1 MGSLHTIH
9 TSDVAGRGLS
19 GPIWSSCPFEEIMI
33 DPSYGHGY
41 KTDFTTF
48 GGTVTTN
55 VGTYAA
61 DGVGGI
67 KSFEDTTGTSI
78 LQLDNTVS
86 EYAGGVIRG
95 TMPATDNHQ
104 VSMEFGY
111 GNGGSFIVGAGIKS
125 FFEARIRLTTLTTE
139 LCFFV
144 GLAEAG
150 LSVNDGL
157 WADNATTT
165 GTKDLLGFCINS
177 ATATVL
183 RPCYGVNGTATTLV
197 TTTKTLTSATWYK
210 VGVLCDGK
218 YIHFYIDGVEYGTP
232 ILTTDTNVPDGILL
246 TPFWGMKNGAA
257 TARTF
262 DLDWLSCY
270 QSQYQVN

>member
-1 MGSLHTIH
+1 MGSLETKHG
-9 TSDVAGRGLS
+9 SDVLSRGLS
-19 GPIWSSCPFEEIMI
+19 GSIWNQCPLDEINK
-33 DPSYGHGY
+33 DPAYGHGF
-41 KTDFTTF
+41 KTDLVSF
-48 GGTVTTN
+48 GGTVTSN

-61 DGVGGI
+61 DGIGGI

-104 VSMEFGY
+104 VSFEMGY
-111 GNGGSFIVGAGIKS
+111 GGGGSFIIGAGIKS

-144 GLAEAG
+144 GLAEKG

-157 WADNATTT
+157 WADDATAT
-165 GTKDLLGFCINS
+165 GTKDLVGFCINS
-177 ATATVL
+177 ATATIL
-183 RPCYGVNGTATTLV
+183 RPCYGTSGTATTLI
-197 TTTKTLTSATWYK
+197 TTTQTLTSATWYK
-210 VGVLCDGK
+210 VGFYCDGTNLQFFINGAK
-218 YIHFYIDGVEYGTP
+218 AGSAVA
-232 ILTTDTNVPDGILL
+232 TTATNVPDGVLL

-262 DLDWLSCY
+262 DLDWMACY
-270 QSQYQVN
+270 QNQVQLN